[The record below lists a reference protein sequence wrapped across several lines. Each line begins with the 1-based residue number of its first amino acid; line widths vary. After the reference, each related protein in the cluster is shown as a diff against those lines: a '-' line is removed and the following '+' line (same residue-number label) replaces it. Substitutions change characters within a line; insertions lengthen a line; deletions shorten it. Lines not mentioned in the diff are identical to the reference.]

1 MDIDAGKLSKRI
13 QIIRVKA
20 TRNGNGYETREETVI
35 RSPWA
40 QFSQTS
46 GTEVAKNGGDFGDV
60 KVRFLIR
67 WSPTV
72 ISRKDI
78 VRYNGNDYQIEYIN
92 GYGDSHE
99 YMELWCSRVTL
110 GG

>member
-1 MDIDAGKLSKRI
+1 MNIDASHLNKRI
-13 QIIRVKA
+13 QIVRIQT
-20 TRNGNGYETREETVI
+20 TRDKDGYPKNEETVI
-35 RSPWA
+35 RTPWA

-46 GTEVAKNGGDFGDV
+46 GTEIVRAGAEMGEA

-67 WSPTV
+67 WGRTE

-78 VRYNGNDYQIEYIN
+78 VRYNGKDYQIEYIN

-99 YMELWCSRVTL
+99 YMELWCSRVTM